1 MTPDCEKYSSVIHF
15 VGRAGGYIMLLL
27 FSLLSLYSSVVIL
40 KGGRV
45 GTSNLTLLSY
55 LCKVTRNQYQFDTV
69 LPLSDNTTARFY
81 Y

>member
-1 MTPDCEKYSSVIHF
+1 
-15 VGRAGGYIMLLL
+15 MLLL